1 MKPNRR
7 AARLARRLFQM
18 CLVDG
23 RPDQD
28 RVRAV
33 VGHTIAS
40 RHRDGLGILTR
51 FERMV
56 RLERG
61 RHSAVVETAEPL
73 AADVREAVLKALTDR
88 YGQGLETSF
97 VSNQSLIGGMRVSVG
112 SDVYDGSIRHQL
124 SALEARL

>member
-7 AARLARRLFQM
+7 ATRLARRLFQM

-23 RPDQD
+23 RLDQA

-33 VGHTIAS
+33 VGHTLAS
-40 RHRDGLGILTR
+40 GHRDGLAVLTR

-56 RLERG
+56 RLERD